1 MRLLRLGQ
9 GKHML
14 SNKMRSVARDVG
26 LTIAPYQSELGFTA
40 VREHDGRHLVFVLN
54 TGEWM
59 IYQAADV
66 VLRASGS
73 GPESFVA
80 ALREYFTV
88 PAEIVPDAAASKP
101 AKPARAREGERRPT
115 SRPDP
120 LSKAPASPSS
130 RCGMS
135 GIASLD

>member
-26 LTIAPYQSELGFTA
+26 LTIAPYQSDGFTA
-40 VREHDGRHLVFVLN
+40 VREHDGGHLVFVLN

-88 PAEIVPDAAASKP
+88 PAEIVPDAAA
-101 AKPARAREGERRPT
+101 
-115 SRPDP
+115 
-120 LSKAPASPSS
+120 
-130 RCGMS
+130 
-135 GIASLD
+135 

>member
-40 VREHDGRHLVFVLN
+40 VHEHDGRHLVFVLN

-88 PAEIVPDAAASKP
+88 PAEIVPDAAA
-101 AKPARAREGERRPT
+101 
-115 SRPDP
+115 
-120 LSKAPASPSS
+120 
-130 RCGMS
+130 
-135 GIASLD
+135 

>member
-1 MRLLRLGQ
+1 MRLLSLAQ

-14 SNKMRSVARDVG
+14 SDKMRSVARDVG

-40 VREHDGRHLVFVLN
+40 VREHDGGHLVFVLN

-80 ALREYFTV
+80 ALREYFSV
-88 PAEIVPDAAASKP
+88 PAEIVPDAAA
-101 AKPARAREGERRPT
+101 
-115 SRPDP
+115 
-120 LSKAPASPSS
+120 
-130 RCGMS
+130 
-135 GIASLD
+135 